1 MTRHVPSAPA
11 RPARPSRPVPAAQ
24 AATDLRVLVSRL
36 RRRFRELY
44 REDELTASQMAVL
57 GRLHSDGPASTSD
70 LAAAE
75 RVRPQSMAA
84 TLAALDERGMV
95 GRAPD
100 PADGRRQLI
109 SLTEAGRAM
118 VHDSR
123 RLRDEWLSTALQE
136 RYTDTERATIVEALA
151 LLGRLIEP

>member
-1 MTRHVPSAPA
+1 MTRATTAAATAAPTA
-11 RPARPSRPVPAAQ
+11 QAAE

-36 RRRFRELY
+36 RRRFRDLY
-44 REDELTASQMAVL
+44 REDDLTASQMAVL
-57 GRLHSDGPASTSD
+57 GRLYSDGPSSTSD

-75 RVRPQSMAA
+75 HVRPQSMAA
-84 TLAALDERGMV
+84 TLAALDERGMI
-95 GRAPD
+95 RRDPD

-109 SLTEAGRAM
+109 SLTGEGRDT

-136 RYTDTERATIVEALA
+136 RYSDAERTTIVEALA
-151 LLGRLIEP
+151 LLERLIEP